1 MDSQESSSTPS
12 SKASTLQH
20 SAFFVVQLSH
30 PYMTTGK
37 TKALTG
43 WTFVGKVMSQLFNL
57 LPRLVIAFLPRNKRL
72 LISWLHSPSAV
83 ILEPPKIKSVTVSIV
98 SPTICHEVIGPDAMI
113 LVFWMLSFK
122 PTFSMQC
129 WRPWFNLWVGKIPW
143 KREWQSTPGSFPG
156 ESHGQRSLAGFS
168 PWGHKESDMTERL
181 THSRYLI
188 TYWMLPIFSQFKF
201 PRENLTSQILICYH
215 VTSQSMNSL
224 PWDQV
229 TLPGPVSHGAVG
241 WVEQNEVAQGGSSSS
256 DYQWGR
262 CPKKGLEMRP
272 IPWSTCLNIIKA
284 QKHLVLLLNVF
295 PLKWNAV
302 IKFPSIPGLLF
313 LYRTYSNI
321 SECWYHVFHT
331 C

>member
-1 MDSQESSSTPS
+1 
-12 SKASTLQH
+12 
-20 SAFFVVQLSH
+20 
-30 PYMTTGK
+30 MTTGK

-43 WTFVGKVMSQLFNL
+43 WTFVGKVMSQLFNM

-83 ILEPPKIKSVTVSIV
+83 IWEPPKIKSVTVSIV

-188 TYWMLPIFSQFKF
+188 TYWMLPIFPSLNSQERIWWVKF
-201 PRENLTSQILICYH
+201 SFATMSHHNPWIHCPGTR
-215 VTSQSMNSL
+215 SL
-224 PWDQV
+224 
-229 TLPGPVSHGAVG
+229 S
-241 WVEQNEVAQGGSSSS
+241 
-256 DYQWGR
+256 
-262 CPKKGLEMRP
+262 
-272 IPWSTCLNIIKA
+272 
-284 QKHLVLLLNVF
+284 LVLLAMVQ
-295 PLKWNAV
+295 
-302 IKFPSIPGLLF
+302 
-313 LYRTYSNI
+313 
-321 SECWYHVFHT
+321 
-331 C
+331 